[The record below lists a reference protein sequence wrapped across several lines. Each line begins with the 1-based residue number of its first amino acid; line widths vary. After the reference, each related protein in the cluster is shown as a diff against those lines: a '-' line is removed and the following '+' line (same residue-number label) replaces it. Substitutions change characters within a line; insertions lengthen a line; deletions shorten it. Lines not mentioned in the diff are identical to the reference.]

1 MELGERELALLI
13 SVVPLAIGAAF
24 TPSLFALQIL
34 ATSGTRWLAK
44 SLSFFAGSASAFLIA
59 CSALYF
65 GFAQLPTVDPKDPNP
80 TGGGILLLASLVLL
94 GMTIWLWMPHRELAQ
109 KMEKSMTARL
119 DKTNLATF
127 FTLAFALS
135 IKDVT
140 SFALIVPA
148 LHEVA
153 ASSVP
158 VLFQLLTAALVYV
171 LALFPVM
178 LPPLWRLLRG
188 QRASDEMAVVY
199 RFTMDHQFQI
209 LGVLSGVFCL
219 YAGVLAFGPHGFG
232 LWHY

>member
-13 SVVPLAIGAAF
+13 SVIPLAIGAAF
-24 TPSLFALQIL
+24 TPSLFALQLL
-34 ATSGTRWLAK
+34 ATSGSRWLAK

-59 CSALYF
+59 CSALFF
-65 GFAQLPTVDPKDPNP
+65 GFAQLPTRDPKDPNIL
-80 TGGGILLLASLVLL
+80 GGILLLLAAVVLL
-94 GMTIWLWMPHRELAQ
+94 GMTIWLWMPHRELAA

-119 DKTNLATF
+119 DRTHLITF
-127 FTLAFALS
+127 FSLAFALS

-153 ASSVP
+153 ASRVP
-158 VLFQLLTAALVYV
+158 LLFQLLTAALVYV
-171 LALFPVM
+171 LALFPVI
-178 LPPLWRLLRG
+178 LPPLWRIIR
-188 QRASDEMAVVY
+188 QDRAEKEMAVMY

-219 YAGVLAFGPHGFG
+219 YAGILAFGPHGFG
-232 LWHY
+232 FWQY

>member
-1 MELGERELALLI
+1 MTWGENELRLLI

-24 TPSLFALQIL
+24 TPSLFALQLL
-34 ATSGTRWLAK
+34 ATSGSRWLAK

-59 CSALYF
+59 CSALFF
-65 GFAQLPTVDPKDPNP
+65 GFAQLPTRDPKDPNIL
-80 TGGGILLLASLVLL
+80 GGILLLLASAVLL
-94 GMTIWLWMPHRELAQ
+94 GMTIWLWMPHRDLAA

-119 DKTNLATF
+119 DRTHLLTF

-153 ASSVP
+153 ASQVP
-158 VLFQLLTAALVYV
+158 LFFQLITAALVYV
-171 LALFPVM
+171 LALFPVI
-178 LPPLWRLLRG
+178 LPPLWRIIR
-188 QRASDEMAVVY
+188 QNKAEQEMAVMY

-209 LGVLSGVFCL
+209 LGVLAGVFCL

-232 LWHY
+232 LWQY

>member
-1 MELGERELALLI
+1 MELGERELALLLTVI
-13 SVVPLAIGAAF
+13 PLAIGAAF

-44 SLSFFAGSASAFLIA
+44 SLTFFAGSASAFLIA

-65 GFAQLPTVDPKDPNP
+65 GFAQLPNHDPKDPNP
-80 TGGGILLLASLVLL
+80 LGGIILMFAAVVLL
-94 GMTIWLWMPHRELAQ
+94 GATIWLWMPHRKLAAE
-109 KMEKSMTARL
+109 MEKSMTARL
-119 DKTNLATF
+119 DKTHLLTF

-148 LHEVA
+148 LHMVA
-153 ASSVP
+153 TSQTP
-158 VLFQLLTAALVYV
+158 LIIQIPTAALIYI

-178 LPPLWRLLRG
+178 LPPLWRIIRG
-188 QRASDEMAVVY
+188 AKAASGMAAMY

-209 LGVLSGVFCL
+209 LGTLSGIFCL
-219 YAGVLAFGPHGFG
+219 YALVLGLGPNGFG
-232 LWHY
+232 LWR